1 MNDEEMNEIAG
12 VTDSSKRTP
21 ETPGEK
27 TVYRSTI
34 SLGKIM
40 FLRLYYTIVSVE
52 VNISIYCYRIYL

>member
-1 MNDEEMNEIAG
+1 MNDEEMNKIAG

-34 SLGKIM
+34 SLGKIALT

-52 VNISIYCYRIYL
+52 VNISIY

>member
-1 MNDEEMNEIAG
+1 MNDEEMNKIAG

-34 SLGKIM
+34 SLGKIALM
-40 FLRLYYTIVSVE
+40 FYVYITL
-52 VNISIYCYRIYL
+52 